1 VILRNLTQQR
11 AWKEV
16 DKCLVFNHARV
27 AYRLH
32 CVPLKRGRMLAI
44 KNILFPI
51 DFSERCCGAA
61 PFVRA
66 MAQRFGARITLMSV
80 LSPFWQ
86 SASSGDLSGSLVV
99 DIDELKRD
107 LEMRLDGA
115 FAREFADL
123 TVDRL
128 AEVGDPAETITR
140 YAHTQGAALIMM
152 PTHGYGPFRSLLL
165 GSVTAKVLHDAQCPV
180 WTATHVEDPPALH
193 HVAGRNI
200 LCAVD
205 ATPKSSPLIAWAAE
219 YAKVTGGTLRLVH
232 AVSGIQGWPE
242 RQLDRE
248 FEEALRVQAREA
260 IEKVQM
266 TVGVKTPLCVAV
278 AEVAGAV
285 REEAERH
292 NSDLI
297 LIGRGLLHETL
308 GRLRTHS
315 HAIIRQ
321 APCPVLSV

>member
-1 VILRNLTQQR
+1 
-11 AWKEV
+11 
-16 DKCLVFNHARV
+16 
-27 AYRLH
+27 
-32 CVPLKRGRMLAI
+32 MLAI

-51 DFSERCCGAA
+51 DFSERSCGAA

-80 LSPFWQ
+80 VSPFWQ
-86 SASSGDLSGSLVV
+86 AASSGDLSGSIVV
-99 DIDELKRD
+99 DMGEIKRD
-107 LEMRLDGA
+107 LEARLNGA
-115 FAREFADL
+115 FEKEFAG
-123 TVDRL
+123 L
-128 AEVGDPAETITR
+128 AVSRVAEIGDPAEAITR
-140 YAHTQGAALIMM
+140 YAHTEGADVIMM

-180 WTATHVEDPPALH
+180 WTATHMEEPPPLK
-193 HVAGRNI
+193 HVAGRNV

-205 ATPKSSPLIAWAAE
+205 ATPKSSPLIQWAAE

-248 FEEALRVQAREA
+248 FEETLRAQARIT
-260 IEKVQM
+260 IEKLLQA
-266 TVGVKTPLCVAV
+266 VGVRAPLCVAV
-278 AEVAGAV
+278 GEVAGAV

-292 NSDLI
+292 NTDLI
-297 LIGRGLLHETL
+297 VIGRGLLHEAM
-308 GRLRTHS
+308 GRLRTHA
-315 HAIIRQ
+315 HGIIRQ

>member
-1 VILRNLTQQR
+1 
-11 AWKEV
+11 
-16 DKCLVFNHARV
+16 
-27 AYRLH
+27 
-32 CVPLKRGRMLAI
+32 MLAI

-86 SASSGDLSGSLVV
+86 TASSGDLSGSLVV
-99 DIDELKRD
+99 DMDELKRD

-115 FAREFADL
+115 FTREFADL
-123 TVDRL
+123 KVDRV
-128 AEVGDPAETITR
+128 AEIGDPAETITL
-140 YAHTQGAALIMM
+140 YAHTQGADLIMM

-180 WTATHVEDPPALH
+180 WTATHVEEEPALTH
-193 HVAGRNI
+193 AAGRNI

-205 ATPKSSPLIAWAAE
+205 ATPKSSPLMEWAAE

-248 FEEALRVQAREA
+248 FEETLRAQARES
-260 IEKVQM
+260 IEKLQKS
-266 TVGVKTPLCVAV
+266 VGVKTPLCVAV
-278 AEVAGAV
+278 GEVAAAV

-297 LIGRGLLHETL
+297 IIGRGLLHETL

-315 HAIIRQ
+315 HGIIRQ